1 MDKIKEAS
9 KEPGNDYG
17 FFVEDVRPADKDYEL
32 VDAPEKDLI
41 FQQQEKNPSNIPSI
55 PNIQNIANNG
65 EHKDL
70 IHGEGV
76 KESQKET
83 DFKPL
88 KGNNLKLL
96 NPATPAELFC
106 LRFS

>member
-88 KGNNLKLL
+88 KGNNLKLHVL
-96 NPATPAELFC
+96 KHLDI
-106 LRFS
+106 